1 MINMDTYVKARKL
14 GLKEYHAR
22 MQRNENP
29 FLAAL
34 EEQVEELNALA
45 RVELGLQQIPL
56 RKIVGTASKG
66 RTNAFADNFMPLME
80 DDTEFAVKYQAL
92 IEAHQK
98 EGIRDPVKVYEYMNR
113 FYVEEGNKRASVLKF
128 FGAVQGAGA
137 QTVK

>member
-56 RKIVGTASKG
+56 RKIMGTATKS
-66 RTNAFADNFMPLME
+66 RTNAFAANFMMQRTA
-80 DDTEFAVKYQAL
+80 DGT
-92 IEAHQK
+92 
-98 EGIRDPVKVYEYMNR
+98 
-113 FYVEEGNKRASVLKF
+113 
-128 FGAVQGAGA
+128 AGELRT
-137 QTVK
+137 TVFCRVRLATRMLS